1 MSSFDMRDSLLM
13 LLCVAIGFGALSTVR
28 AQIAPARQPFG
39 IYARFVPDVCISE
52 YPRLGSNTD
61 ECISNSIADILSNTA
76 ISGIAAFVQWDQISQ
91 TVGATNSVMWTN
103 DWSVLDDIFGAVE
116 LWNGQNSNAPPR
128 TIQLGLIPGFDT
140 PQWVL
145 NSVSNCDPMFL
156 TNGVVDTNAVPTNCG
171 CATFLSGEGPKVVY
185 TNKLLPLPWNPF
197 YTNAY
202 AAFVQ
207 AAAQRYGTNP
217 LLVSVAVAGPTSDS
231 TEMILPNEKNNPTN
245 YWKWNALF
253 SLTFPSNYQN
263 SDQAFIEAWERAI
276 DVYGQAF
283 SNVTLA
289 VITGSGLP
297 NFTNSDGKP
306 YANYTIP
313 PGFQWPP
320 GPVNPKDLADI
331 MDAAA
336 ETMVLA
342 YFVDPRHGGNNA
354 KAVQENGMT
363 AMEITRTNILGDG
376 DLNSYAMKWL
386 AASSASGSAPLPG
399 TTNVISRVFGGLQ
412 FDTSFSLDPQYEGC
426 NMSDGCMNAGDPIIS
441 PEQAFYNAL
450 QVYFDGTSVG
460 ASYGTNDSSGALPL
474 NYVQIYSDDIIY
486 ANTNTM
492 GTNIVDGFGNTI
504 NNMTAQIEFHNAS
517 NQIFQIAEAVL
528 YINAASNTLQVLWPE
543 AAAPY
548 QLQVNDD
555 LAKNDGWKTNAN
567 TSAPTITNGFY
578 QVTIDS
584 SPAARFY
591 RLALP

>member
-1 MSSFDMRDSLLM
+1 M
-13 LLCVAIGFGALSTVR
+13 LLAALGASYSGF
-28 AQIAPARQPFG
+28 AQTAPARQPFG
-39 IYARFVPDVCISE
+39 IYARFVPGDCISE
-52 YPRLGSNTD
+52 GSGSD
-61 ECISNSIADILSNTA
+61 ECISNSIANLCSNRA

-91 TVGATNSVMWTN
+91 TIGPTNSPVGTN
-103 DWSVLDDIFGAVE
+103 QWNVLDDIFGAVE
-116 LWNGQNSNAPPR
+116 QYNLSNPTNPPK

-145 NSVSNCDPMFL
+145 NNVSNCDPIF

-171 CATFLSGEGPKVVY
+171 CATFLSGEGPNVVY
-185 TNKLLPLPWNPF
+185 KNKPLPLPWNPF

-207 AAAQRYGTNP
+207 CVAQRYGANP

-245 YWKWNALF
+245 YWKWNPLF
-253 SLTFPSNYQN
+253 SLTFPTNYQN

-289 VITGSGLP
+289 VTTGNGLP
-297 NFTNSDGKP
+297 NFTNSDGMP
-306 YANYTIP
+306 YTNNYTIP
-313 PGFQWPP
+313 PGFAWPP
-320 GPVNPKDLADI
+320 GSVNPKDLADI
-331 MDAAA
+331 MDASA
-336 ETMVLA
+336 ESTVLA
-342 YFVDPRHGGNNA
+342 YFLDPRHGGNNA

-363 AMEITRTNILGDG
+363 AMEISRPHLILGGG
-376 DLNSYAMKWL
+376 DLGSYDVKWL
-386 AASSASGSAPLPG
+386 AGSSPSGSATLPG
-399 TTNVISRVFGGLQ
+399 TTNVISRVLGGLQ
-412 FDTSFSLDPQYEGC
+412 FDTSFSKDPQYEGC
-426 NMSDGCMNAGDPIIS
+426 NMTDGCTNAGDPMIS

-460 ASYGTNDSSGALPL
+460 ASYGTNDSSGAFPL
-474 NYVQIYSDDIIY
+474 NYVQIYSEDIIY
-486 ANTNTM
+486 ANTNTT
-492 GTNIVDGFGNTI
+492 GTNIVDGFSNTI
-504 NNMTAQIEFHNAS
+504 SNITAQIEFNTAS
-517 NQIFQIAEAVL
+517 NQIFQIAQVVL
-528 YINAASNTLQVLWPE
+528 YIKPAGNTLQVLWPE

-548 QLQVNDD
+548 QLQVNDN
-555 LAKNDGWKTNAN
+555 LAKAGGWKTNGN